1 MVRSIRYALGILL
14 GILALNAIGGG
25 YYGISGAKDVPVALL
40 AGSPF
45 KDYFI
50 PSLFLFLVVGGS
62 AFFACIAVFRRLPF
76 AKKAA
81 FASATILVLWLA
93 VQVAIIGY
101 MSWMQPVTAVV
112 ALIIFFLTWKLP
124 PDAY

>member
-124 PDAY
+124 P